1 MITEKDARPPLS
13 GAGPEEVVNRYQY
26 NDSSFLNT
34 LLKAWPDVKAEA
46 PPPRGR
52 ALVVVAVKIN
62 ARTYPLPAGFIA
74 PNNRE
79 GVNSLVM
86 HYELKAWPNVQ
97 S

>member
-46 PPPRGR
+46 PPPRCR
-52 ALVVVAVKIN
+52 ALVVVAVKN
-62 ARTYPLPAGFIA
+62 QCEDLSVTCWLY
-74 PNNRE
+74 
-79 GVNSLVM
+79 S
-86 HYELKAWPNVQ
+86 YE
-97 S
+97 

>member
-46 PPPRGR
+46 PPQ
-52 ALVVVAVKIN
+52 
-62 ARTYPLPAGFIA
+62 
-74 PNNRE
+74 
-79 GVNSLVM
+79 
-86 HYELKAWPNVQ
+86 VQ
-97 S
+97 SPGGGCS